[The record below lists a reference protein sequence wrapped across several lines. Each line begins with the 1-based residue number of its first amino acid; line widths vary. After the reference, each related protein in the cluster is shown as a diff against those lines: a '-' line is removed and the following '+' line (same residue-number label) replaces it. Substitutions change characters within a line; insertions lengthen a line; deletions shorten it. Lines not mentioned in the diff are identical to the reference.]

1 MENNM
6 KTYLVG
12 GAVRDQLLGLDNE
25 DKDFV
30 IVGATSKEVLA
41 LGYEQ
46 VGADF
51 PVFLAPNG
59 DQYALARKER
69 KVGLGYG
76 GFEVEFDSSVTLEED
91 LMRRDLTINAIA
103 IDIETGDI
111 HDPYFGRADL
121 SAKILRHVSEA
132 FAEDPLR
139 VIRLARFASRFEGF
153 TIAPNTIILCKNI
166 VQSGELDSIS
176 DERFIT
182 EMEKMF
188 NQAHDPFIFF
198 EVLWQTG
205 AINCKFFVDFLG
217 GVDSTSLEEIRKFCS
232 MTLIHAPGGNARL
245 QIFAAYAPR
254 SNAKMES
261 PAIPNQLKWIR
272 NEIKQVASIQ
282 NARDGNAVMDV
293 LVRNRAFNDSS
304 FNMNELILMMEVGER
319 QDLQKKFRVSS
330 LLLRKA
336 IDASRSVLATDFMD
350 KHQGAEL
357 GSVLYR
363 ERLLRVTDVL
373 VNEDKV
379 R

>member
-1 MENNM
+1 M

-69 KVGLGYG
+69 KVGLGYS

-103 IDIETGDI
+103 IDTETGDI

-176 DERFIT
+176 DERFIA

-217 GVDSTSLEEIRKFCS
+217 GADQAYIESLRIPCKMVSVHAGGGSGRLEIFS
-232 MTLIHAPGGNARL
+232 A
-245 QIFAAYAPR
+245 FAPR
-254 SNAKMES
+254 TSAKMES
-261 PAIPNQLKWIR
+261 SAIPTYIKWIR
-272 NEIKQVASIQ
+272 GEIKKVKAISS
-282 NARDGNAVMDV
+282 ARDADSVMDV
-293 LVRNRAFNDSS
+293 FVRNRAFNESS
-304 FNMNELILMMEVGER
+304 NSITELKRMIYIGE
-319 QDLQKKFRVSS
+319 LHNVKFAVSS
-330 LLLRKA
+330 HVLRKA
-336 IDASRSVLATDFMD
+336 VAASRSVLAADFMD
-350 KHQGAEL
+350 KYQGAEL

>member
-1 MENNM
+1 M

-69 KVGLGYG
+69 KVGLGYS

-176 DERFIT
+176 DERFIS

-188 NQAHDPFIFF
+188 NQAHDPSIFF
-198 EVLWQTG
+198 KVLWQTG

-217 GVDSTSLEEIRKFCS
+217 GVDEAMLAALEKYS
-232 MTLIHAPGGNARL
+232 KMTLVHSPEGTARL
-245 QIFAAYAPR
+245 EIFSAYAPR
-254 SNAKMES
+254 STAKMES
-261 PAIPNQLKWIR
+261 AAIPNSLKWI
-272 NEIKQVASIQ
+272 NAEIKRITAIK

-304 FNMNELILMMEVGER
+304 FNMNTLLLMMDVAER
-319 QDLQKKFRVSS
+319 QHCKGLFSVSAKV
-330 LLLRKA
+330 LRKA
-336 IDASRSVLATDFMD
+336 MDASRSVLAADFID
-350 KHQGAEL
+350 KYQGAEL